1 MSVFQVKSSIA
12 LPPGS
17 ARKRPSPV
25 QRWVYAIFG
34 RVAAVLIVTLI
45 AILLG
50 KIGLFYIFFVTLP
63 VGMSLIITRNQLSR
77 LLHGTFLYGVFT
89 LCLALMYYG
98 SVTGIEILIHTPGF
112 GILYR
117 YHGSPVAVYIVAAT
131 TLAWAIIL
139 APVYNYVQGL
149 IDRRFNL
156 RDYEAARA
164 VEAFTSALREEIDL
178 EKVCDG
184 LLAVVQKTMKP
195 LVASIWVRK
204 PAQDDMGGLPVHAG
218 GGINN
223 WPKQHEAPIKEQPES
238 ITAGLDKTSPF
249 DITIAASDPMI
260 VFALSQ
266 PGAVEVRR
274 LQLDSPVLHILRA
287 NEVEI
292 VLPLI
297 SQGEL
302 IGLFTLGPR
311 LDGQKYARADRSLL
325 EMLVAQ
331 VAPALRVAQLA
342 QAQQAQARER
352 ERIEQEL
359 RTAQEIQHTFLP
371 REVPSLPGWQ
381 LVPYY
386 QSAREVG
393 GDFYDFLPFADGRL
407 GIVIG
412 DVTDKGMPAALVM
425 TATRTMLRTAAQEKT
440 SPSEVLA
447 RVNDLLFADIPPNMF
462 VTCFYALL
470 DPESGHLR
478 YANAGH
484 EPPFRQRDGSA
495 AELWATGTPLG
506 MMPGTSYEEYETTV
520 TPGESLLFYSDGLVE
535 AHNRR
540 REMFGFARLK
550 TLLEGQSDDV
560 SLIDI
565 LLGELQRFTGEG
577 WEQEDDVTLVALHRA
592 VLHETPGV
600 RDFQKVETLG

>member
-1 MSVFQVKSSIA
+1 MAVFQVKSRIA

-17 ARKRPSPV
+17 ARKRPSHI

-34 RVAAVLIVTLI
+34 RVAAVLIVTFI

-89 LCLALMYYG
+89 LCLALIYYG

-112 GILYR
+112 GILFR
-117 YHGSPVAVYIVAAT
+117 YHGPPVAVYIVAAT

-139 APVYNYVQGL
+139 APLYNYVQGL

-178 EKVCDG
+178 DKVCDG

-195 LVASIWVRK
+195 LVTSIWVRK
-204 PAQDDMGGLPVHAG
+204 PAQDDMGGLPVHTG

-223 WPKQHEAPIKEQPES
+223 WPRQHEASIKGQPES

-274 LQLDSPVLHILRA
+274 LQLDSPVLHILQA

-311 LDGQKYARADRSLL
+311 LDGQNYARADRSLL

-342 QAQQAQARER
+342 QAQQAQVRER

-381 LVPYY
+381 LAPYY

-447 RVNDLLFADIPPNMF
+447 RVNDLLFADIPSNMF
-462 VTCFYALL
+462 VTCFYAIL
-470 DPESGHLR
+470 DPASGHLC

-484 EPPFRQRDGSA
+484 EPPFRQHSGSA
-495 AELWATGTPLG
+495 AELWATGMPLG
-506 MMPGTSYEEYETTV
+506 MMPGTAYDEYETTV

-535 AHNRR
+535 AHNHR
-540 REMFGFARLK
+540 REMFGFARLQ
-550 TLLEGQSDDV
+550 TLLASQGDDV

-565 LLGELQRFTGEG
+565 LLDALQRFTGSG
-577 WEQEDDVTLVALHRA
+577 WEQEDDVTLVALQRA
-592 VLHETPGV
+592 IHATADV
-600 RDFQKVETLG
+600 RDCQEAETSG

>member
-12 LPPGS
+12 LPRA

-25 QRWVYAIFG
+25 RRWVYAIFQ
-34 RVAAVLIVTLI
+34 RAASVLVVIII

-63 VGMSLIITRNQLSR
+63 VSMSLVITRGQLSR
-77 LLHGTFLYGVFT
+77 LFHGTFLYGVFT
-89 LCLALMYYG
+89 ISLALIYYG

-112 GILYR
+112 GILFR
-117 YHGSPVAVYIVAAT
+117 YHGPPIPVYIVATT
-131 TLAWAIIL
+131 TLAWAVIL

-156 RDYEAARA
+156 RGYEAARA

-178 EKVCDG
+178 DNVCDG

-204 PAQDDMGGLPVHAG
+204 SAQDDRSGVLAQSGGEV
-218 GGINN
+218 NN
-223 WPKQHEAPIKEQPES
+223 WQRLTGALLKEQPES
-238 ITAGLDKTSPF
+238 ITAGLDKTLPF
-249 DITIAASDPMI
+249 DITIVADDPMI
-260 VFALSQ
+260 AFALSQ

-274 LQLDSPVLHILRA
+274 LQLDSPVLHILQA

-302 IGLFTLGPR
+302 IGLLTLGPR

-371 REVPSLPGWQ
+371 REIPSLPGWR

-470 DPESGHLR
+470 DPASGHLC

-484 EPPFRQRDGSA
+484 EPPFRQNDGSA
-495 AELWATGTPLG
+495 AELWATGMPLG
-506 MMPGTSYEEYETTV
+506 MMPGTSYEEYETIV

-560 SLIDI
+560 SLIDT
-565 LLGELQRFTGEG
+565 LLDELQRFTGEG
-577 WEQEDDVTLVALHRA
+577 WEQEDDVTLVALHRV

-600 RDFQKVETLG
+600 RDFQKVETSG